1 MINTILRNAKAEIGY
16 TEGAKND
23 NKYAKI
29 AGHANNQPWCMTF
42 VRAMFC
48 ASEAAGYIMNTAST
62 QTLEAWAIKNGL
74 TVPVEQTQR
83 GDVVIYSFSG
93 KHADHVGI
101 AYMPYDAEKQEVAT
115 IEGNTSNGEAKGK
128 AAAKEING
136 DGVYARHRSTKFV
149 RTVVRPKW

>member
-48 ASEAAGYIMNTAST
+48 SAEAAGYIMNTAST

-83 GDVVIYSFSG
+83 GDVVIYSFNG